1 MVDYDSSYLENKNS
15 GALYLKNMDDDCFDI
30 SRVPGNGVLIFPL
43 SMSRLHLGQDPKTL
57 YDFLCFFDEKVIEK
71 NIDVVFL
78 YTNGLYFNN
87 VEASSSYR
95 KKTTA
100 QMLTHK
106 QELDKIIR
114 KHNKFSPRAIHY
126 LPWDYVILQS
136 EQYLDLHSQ
145 MAKLMESDRIFNQLL
160 RLEMKSNIEPSPEAY
175 AFIIEETIVTYLI
188 RNKLVPLPTTL
199 SDMNGWRLLVYPGGC
214 LTPDVYLYKEKILH
228 QNKLINSDNWFNRLT
243 SSSMYNMDKKV
254 LVDYN
259 KININDL
266 VRGDCID
273 FV

>member
-1 MVDYDSSYLENKNS
+1 MGTDDSSYLINRES
-15 GALYLKNMDDDCFDI
+15 GELYFKNMDDNCFDI
-30 SRVPGNGVLIFPL
+30 NRVPGNGVLIFPL
-43 SMSRLHLGQDPKTL
+43 SMSRLHLGQDPKAL
-57 YDFLCFFDEKVIEK
+57 YDFLCFFDEKVTEK

-87 VEASSSYR
+87 VEASPSYR

-106 QELDKIIR
+106 QKLDRIIR

-126 LPWDYVILQS
+126 LPWDYLILQS
-136 EQYLDLHSQ
+136 EQYLDLHSKVV
-145 MAKLMESDRIFNQLL
+145 KLMESDRIFNQLL
-160 RLEMKSNIEPSPEAY
+160 QLEMKSFLEPSSEAY
-175 AFIIEETIVTYLI
+175 AFIIEETIVTYLL

-199 SDMNGWRLLVYPGGC
+199 SDMNGWRLLVYPGRC
-214 LTPDVYLYKEKILH
+214 LTPDVYLYKQKILH
-228 QNKLINSDNWFNRLT
+228 QNKLINNDNWFHRMT
-243 SSSMYNMDKKV
+243 SSSMYNMDKRV

-259 KININDL
+259 KFNIDDFL
-266 VRGDCID
+266 RTSCVD